1 MFIKLHYAIPIR
13 SSVECG
19 KQFTLN
25 ADSIEKYE
33 EESLWVDGRPAAAF
47 TIVRLK
53 DGNEIRVYEYASA
66 IDKVLK
72 AK

>member
-1 MFIKLHYAIPIR
+1 
-13 SSVECG
+13 
-19 KQFTLN
+19 
-25 ADSIEKYE
+25 
-33 EESLWVDGRPAAAF
+33 LWVDNRPAAAF

-53 DGNEIRVYEYASA
+53 DGNEIKVYEHASA